1 MGGRDQT
8 VVIQPLSRKGC
19 AREYQRQHPGDH
31 NYFLHF
37 YALHNEQV
45 LSSNEH
51 MLIIHTAPAPVQ
63 LSICVNSG
71 LLNQQG
77 VLVCGM
83 LQVSNR
89 PVRPVALSSNSQA
102 FLNAKRPEPM
112 PSVKPETRQLILD
125 GAKRVVQQKGLA
137 GATTREIAR
146 EVGCADGTLYV
157 HFADRVDLFLAL
169 LRQSLPPMT
178 GPLRELEYLAG
189 RGTVRANLETVAHG
203 ALAFMREVVPLA
215 ASLFAEPELLRAH
228 REELRRRNE
237 GPHLS
242 MAAVESYVRA
252 EQRLRRIN
260 QRVNPKSVYALIFGA
275 CLHRVFISHFLGQQ
289 IGPSDEVFVKQ
300 VVATVVN
307 GLNPE

>member
-1 MGGRDQT
+1 
-8 VVIQPLSRKGC
+8 
-19 AREYQRQHPGDH
+19 
-31 NYFLHF
+31 
-37 YALHNEQV
+37 
-45 LSSNEH
+45 
-51 MLIIHTAPAPVQ
+51 
-63 LSICVNSG
+63 
-71 LLNQQG
+71 
-77 VLVCGM
+77 
-83 LQVSNR
+83 
-89 PVRPVALSSNSQA
+89 
-102 FLNAKRPEPM
+102 M

-146 EVGCADGTLYV
+146 EVGCADVTLYV

-203 ALAFMREVVPLA
+203 ALAFMREVVPFA